1 MAYPEQWL
9 KAAIEAAG
17 SCSAYPMEAPEGAAL
32 PYVIYGRTSTQRE
45 TIMAGPTPVNVNP
58 SAQFSVLLYAST
70 YSTVKGLADF
80 VRAALHNFNGTAHG
94 VTIRQTLILEELD
107 GSPDYLEGQDKPTYT
122 VEQTYQIRWEE

>member
-1 MAYPEQWL
+1 MPYPEQWL
-9 KAAIEAAG
+9 KAAIETAG
-17 SCSAYPMEAPEGAAL
+17 SCLAYPMEAPEGASL

-70 YSTVKGLADF
+70 YSAVKTLADL
-80 VRAALHNFNGTAHG
+80 VRAALHNFNGTANG
-94 VTIRQTLILEELD
+94 VTIRECLILEELD

-122 VEQTYQIRWEE
+122 VEHTYQIRWEE

>member
-9 KAAIEAAG
+9 KAAIETAG
-17 SCSAYPMEAPEGAAL
+17 GCLAYPMEAPEGAAL

-58 SAQFSVLLYAST
+58 SAQFSVLLYATT
-70 YSTVKGLADF
+70 YSGVKTLADSI
-80 VRAALHNFNGTAHG
+80 RAALHNFNGTASG
-94 VTIRQTLILEELD
+94 VTIRQCLILEELD

-122 VEQTYQIRWEE
+122 VEHTYQIRWEE